1 MDFLKRFANKAKVKY
16 GAILAA
22 FLAIVIAIVI
32 LFNVLITTLANRFN
46 LYFDMTDEQLYSVSE
61 EFVKS
66 ISKVDKDV
74 NIEIVF
80 LQDEDV
86 IASDFT
92 SVGGLVGLSYVH
104 TTATQLANRL
114 SNVSVS
120 YRSIDDIKFLNQF
133 VLTNTTSKPTK
144 NSVIIMRTTAPGVV
158 DGTQFEILS
167 PSDFYLSASDSTLY
181 AYNGEARIIESA
193 IRLTTDK
200 APVVYFV
207 SNHSTD
213 NPVNNLKELFENA
226 GMSCELINLGEKR
239 FTCAC
244 GEEYTETEL
253 IDWYRG
259 NNYVPDGETDVEYD
273 KDGKEIF
280 IKNFSCPNK
289 ECTVVMQNVLV
300 ESLYDLEEIPSYAR
314 AVVIYEPQTDFS
326 PNEIVLLENY
336 QKAKGNVLAFLDADV
351 DKEDVKNFYEWLET
365 WGGLTINTEGEGY
378 VTDGL
383 YGLNQDNTKFKVLI
397 QENDATNAFLPG
409 LSSSADT
416 FVVEKAVTITIK
428 ENRIEGDNT
437 QTETLPI
444 LTTNSTA
451 VFNDKKQTNGHV
463 IMSLSKR
470 GVLLE
475 NPNATNIAQDD
486 FTSCLLVCTSGSFV
500 SDDFMVA
507 TTNSNQTVIRALF
520 AAVSGA
526 QIYSTNVDFKVFNDY
541 SLAVTTTQSVTI
553 LVILMTVLPLASL
566 ITGFVVI
573 YRRKRR

>member
-22 FLAIVIAIVI
+22 FLAIVIAIII

-46 LYFDMTDEQLYSVSE
+46 LYFDMTDGQFYSVSE
-61 EFVKS
+61 EFIKS

-74 NIEIVF
+74 NLEIVF

-104 TTATQLANRL
+104 TTATQLAKRL
-114 SNVSVS
+114 PNVSVR
-120 YRSIDDIKFLNQF
+120 YRSIDDIAFLKQF
-133 VLTNTTSKPTK
+133 VLTNSAAKPTK
-144 NSVIIMRTTAPGVV
+144 DSVIIMRTKAPGEV

-167 PSDFYLSASDSTLY
+167 PEDFYLSASDSTLY

-213 NPVNNLKELFENA
+213 NPVTNLKKLFENA

-244 GEEYTETEL
+244 GEEYTESYLREWSKYYYPTYDEETE
-253 IDWYRG
+253 
-259 NNYVPDGETDVEYD
+259 VEYD
-273 KDGKEIF
+273 NNGKEIF
-280 IKNFSCPNK
+280 IKNFMCPNK
-289 ECTVVMQNVLV
+289 DCTVVMQNVLV
-300 ESLYDLEEIPSYAR
+300 ESLYELKEIPSYAR

-326 PNEIVLLENY
+326 KEEIILLENY
-336 QKAKGNVLAFLDADV
+336 QKAKGNVMAFLDADV

-383 YGLNQDNTKFKVLI
+383 YGLNQDNTKFKVFI
-397 QENDATNAFLPG
+397 QENDATNAYLPG

-416 FVVEKAVTITIK
+416 FVVENAVTITIK
-428 ENRIEGDNT
+428 ESRTEGDNT

-444 LTTNSTA
+444 LTTSSTA

-463 IMSLSKR
+463 IMSISKR

-475 NPNATNIAQDD
+475 NPEATNIAQDD

-507 TTNSNQTVIRALF
+507 TTNSNQTIIRALF

-541 SLAVTTTQSVTI
+541 SLSVTTTESIVT
-553 LVILMTVLPLASL
+553 LVVLMALLPLASL